1 MELQR
6 QHQLPEPAAGGLA
19 DTLRIYVAIPAAML
33 LFNSGFFLIRNPLP
47 NYLDEIGLAWLTGPM
62 QAVLPA
68 TALLLAVPMGLLADR
83 FSPRKLA
90 IVGLSIFCVFAALV
104 YRVDEGA
111 PPPVAILVAAY
122 FLCGISMVMVGNTIR
137 PLYYKCISGSHQHAK
152 LAFFQAVVM
161 IGFGLGPLVAGLAYK
176 LVDWPLSMQFRL
188 ALPFGLLG
196 LVVAILMKD
205 SAPMPFSMAAY
216 RKSIVRRPVIIFL
229 VMVFVNALHF
239 GVESVCVSPFV
250 KGGLGGDDFLVG
262 MYFGSIAL
270 VLAATAILTMWL
282 RDHATNRRRMWTWGL
297 AVSALFNISMILVG
311 TPWQFF
317 ALRYG
322 HVIAD
327 AFMIVASL
335 QIIAA
340 MFPKGRSGG
349 PMGLVSVVQTVGM
362 LFGALMAG
370 AIMQSSGLTRHWQLS
385 LPFAITGVLVL
396 LAVGM
401 QLALRERF
409 EGLTDPV

>member
-1 MELQR
+1 MDFQR
-6 QHQLPEPAAGGLA
+6 QQQLPEPAAGGIA

-47 NYLDEIGLAWLTGPM
+47 NYLNEAGLAWLAGPM

-83 FSPRKLA
+83 FSPRKLS
-90 IVGLSIFCVFAALV
+90 IIGFSIFSMFAALV
-104 YRVDEGA
+104 YLMDEGE

-122 FLCGISMVMVGNTIR
+122 FLCGVSVVMVANTIR

-161 IGFGLGPLVAGLAYK
+161 IGFGLGSFVAGLAYK
-176 LVDWPLSMQFRL
+176 FIEWPLSMQFRL

-196 LVVAILMKD
+196 LVAAVLMKD
-205 SAPMPFSMAAY
+205 SAPTPFSMAAY
-216 RKSIVRRPVIIFL
+216 RKSILRRPVIIFL
-229 VMVFVNALHF
+229 GMVFVNALHF
-239 GVESVCVSPFV
+239 GVESVCVAPFV
-250 KGGLGGDDFLVG
+250 KRGLDGDDFLVG

-270 VLAATAILTMWL
+270 VLAVTALLTIWL

-297 AVSALFNISMILVG
+297 AVSAVFNISMLLVSD
-311 TPWQFF
+311 PWQFF
-317 ALRYG
+317 VLRYA

-349 PMGLVSVVQTVGM
+349 PMGLVSVIQTVGM
-362 LFGALMAG
+362 LVGALMAG
-370 AIMQSSGLTRHWQLS
+370 AIMQSSSLTRHWQLS

-396 LAVGM
+396 LVVGM
-401 QLALRERF
+401 QLVLRERF
-409 EGLTDPV
+409 EGLTDPA